1 MINNSFYINV
11 QRGTIEGCE
20 LVRQTLL
27 YILAYWL
34 HGEGAFY
41 MKYSIIP
48 AFLTFSK
55 TVYR

>member
-27 YILAYWL
+27 YILGHWL
-34 HGEGAFY
+34 SGEGDFCT
-41 MKYSIIP
+41 KYLIY
-48 AFLTFSK
+48 LFS
-55 TVYR
+55 